1 VPQFHYRAL
10 RPSGGEIA
18 GELTADNE
26 RDAAQRLQA
35 IGNFPIEITL
45 SEAGAS
51 LARHFT
57 FTRGNGIP
65 ARDRILFTRQLATL
79 LSAGVALDR
88 ALSLIAATP
97 GAKRRAR
104 LAAELLAAVNRG
116 ESLSAACRAH
126 PALPAHYAMMIGA
139 GEAKG
144 DIAGGLTRLA
154 DVLERGRETSRA
166 LVGALIYPASVL
178 VVACLSVSFL
188 LAFVVPQFASMLESF
203 RREPPLAMQLLLGLS
218 VWFQEG
224 ALPLALIVLLL
235 ALYVVFRRRDPEFR
249 AAIDRRL
256 LRLPGLGGLL
266 VKNEAER
273 LAFLL
278 GNLVAAGV
286 PVPEAAGATAA
297 ATANAAYRSGLG
309 TAQRAIERG
318 DRLSTALAAGNL
330 LPDLALELVRVG
342 EETGDLATMLLKAS
356 DILRRD
362 IEAAT
367 TGLIGLVTPV
377 SIVLLGLLIG
387 AIAYALLG
395 TVMEVYDFAT

>member
-10 RPSGGEIA
+10 RQSGGEIA

-35 IGNFPIEITL
+35 IGNYPIEITL
-45 SEAGAS
+45 AEAGAS

-57 FTRGNGIP
+57 LTRGGGVS

-79 LSAGVALDR
+79 LSAGVVLDR
-88 ALSLIAATP
+88 ALSLIATAP
-97 GAKRRAR
+97 GGKRRAR
-104 LAAELLAAVNRG
+104 VAAELLAAVNRG
-116 ESLSAACRAH
+116 DSLSAACRAH
-126 PALPAHYAMMIGA
+126 PALPAHYAMVIGA

-166 LVGALIYPASVL
+166 LFGALIYPASVL

-188 LAFVVPQFASMLESF
+188 LAFVVPQFATLLESF
-203 RREPPLAMQLLLGLS
+203 RREPPLTMQFLLALS
-218 VWFQEG
+218 SWFQHG
-224 ALPLALIVLLL
+224 ALPLLLIVAVL
-235 ALYVVFRRRDPEFR
+235 AAYVVYRRRDPEFR
-249 AAIDRRL
+249 AALDRRV
-256 LRLPGLGGLL
+256 LRLPGLGRMLG
-266 VKNEAER
+266 KSEAER

-286 PVPEAAGATAA
+286 PVPDAA
-297 ATANAAYRSGLG
+297 AAAAAAMTNAAYRSGLAA
-309 TAQRAIERG
+309 AQRAIERG
-318 DRLSTALAAGNL
+318 DRLSAALAAGNL

-367 TGLIGLVTPV
+367 TEMIGLVTPI

-387 AIAYALLG
+387 VIAYALLG
-395 TVMEVYDFAT
+395 TVMEVYDFAV